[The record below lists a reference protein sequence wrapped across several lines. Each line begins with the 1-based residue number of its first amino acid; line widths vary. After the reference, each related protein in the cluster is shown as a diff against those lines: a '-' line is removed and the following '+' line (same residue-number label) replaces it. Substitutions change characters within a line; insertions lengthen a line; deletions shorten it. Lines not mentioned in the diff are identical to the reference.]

1 MEKKKREF
9 TLSELS
15 HDLFTRTSLPDLK
28 KEVIGWHQAGCQ
40 VERDLGTLDALVED
54 LRGKSQRENTG
65 EDATLVGDGPVKG
78 RPLSELLKV
87 LRANRWRLQTIR
99 DGETMYSYAYFCKYT
114 SMDDVSLP
122 AFTANLQELQRDGVL
137 DVICWAALRM
147 SETQST
153 VHRLTDFMGQIQSH
167 LKMTEEGT
175 SELSKR
181 LVELSAGV
189 IGVQSANRRALQ
201 RTCENVCWQVSG
213 SGKSQNQSLK
223 DLVISMSKMH
233 QSLDGHFSKSN
244 KISESNAETLVN
256 IEGHLSAMSDG
267 IKKLVEHQ
275 TSAKKEESKD
285 ASVPEGQKRVDP
297 TMGPAAATAKAV
309 AGAQLGT
316 AAMAPKAMPLQ
327 PGEGVGSSPAN
338 PVSVPSPAN
347 PVSVPGPTG
356 PAGNMPPGPPPQ
368 MDPNLMGMAMP
379 SSWAC

>member
-1 MEKKKREF
+1 
-9 TLSELS
+9 
-15 HDLFTRTSLPDLK
+15 
-28 KEVIGWHQAGCQ
+28 
-40 VERDLGTLDALVED
+40 
-54 LRGKSQRENTG
+54 
-65 EDATLVGDGPVKG
+65 
-78 RPLSELLKV
+78 
-87 LRANRWRLQTIR
+87 
-99 DGETMYSYAYFCKYT
+99 
-114 SMDDVSLP
+114 
-122 AFTANLQELQRDGVL
+122 
-137 DVICWAALRM
+137 
-147 SETQST
+147 
-153 VHRLTDFMGQIQSH
+153 
-167 LKMTEEGT
+167 
-175 SELSKR
+175 
-181 LVELSAGV
+181 
-189 IGVQSANRRALQ
+189 
-201 RTCENVCWQVSG
+201 
-213 SGKSQNQSLK
+213 
-223 DLVISMSKMH
+223 MSKMH